1 MSQNEL
7 FERIAELAE
16 LAEKMD
22 NHAAASVLPMPSH
35 IHLSVLRDVITD
47 TRDEFRSIYTQL
59 TGDDPWAE

>member
-16 LAEKMD
+16 KLD

-35 IHLSVLRDVITD
+35 IHLSVLRDVIAEA
-47 TRDEFRSIYTQL
+47 RDELRALYTQL
-59 TGDDPWAE
+59 TGEDPWAE